1 MTIILDSCG
10 KRLRYLRKISRLS
23 RTQLSYK
30 YEISANSLKFWESS
44 DKELG
49 EHVINKLMEIYKDQ
63 GIIFNRDWIIYGTG
77 ELPKSLSKVKESI
90 VTSSSLDTKDI
101 NFEIKSKQDLSINND
116 IENIAILKEINCFK
130 DIYPDHAIL
139 KVNQEAG

>member
-77 ELPKSLSKVKESI
+77 ELPKSLSKIKESI
-90 VTSSSLDTKDI
+90 VTPSPSLDTKDI
-101 NFEIKSKQDLSINND
+101 NCD